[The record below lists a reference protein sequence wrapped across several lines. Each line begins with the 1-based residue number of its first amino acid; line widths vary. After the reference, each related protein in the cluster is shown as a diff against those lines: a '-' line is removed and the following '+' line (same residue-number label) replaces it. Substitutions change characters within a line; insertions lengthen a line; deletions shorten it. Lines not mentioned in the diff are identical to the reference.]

1 MLSPRKV
8 DTYYNYDKFIK
19 TGASLMVTMLLVDD
33 FYEEGC
39 DILPPHM
46 LEFDLAGAL
55 IFDGNTA
62 LLEGGEIKSS
72 SSRMFL

>member
-1 MLSPRKV
+1 M
-8 DTYYNYDKFIK
+8 I
-19 TGASLMVTMLLVDD
+19 
-33 FYEEGC
+33 YEEGC

-55 IFDGNTA
+55 IFDRNT
-62 LLEGGEIKSS
+62 GEIKSS